1 MKKKIKKWG
10 DSAIITLDKENL
22 EFNDLMI
29 GDWVDIEIV
38 KSIPPKEEDNELNG
52 GSTK

>member
-22 EFNDLMI
+22 EFYGLDI
-29 GDWVDIEIV
+29 GDWVEVLLSKIT
-38 KSIPPKEEDNELNG
+38 PPKEEDDTLNG
-52 GSTK
+52 GNL